1 MFKQEERPNYFETI
15 LKLFI
20 ILVVSVLVFVSP
32 FLLYAN
38 YAATGLIMYFVALI
52 LLSPSVAFTYKNL
65 IYFKKNEVKNAL
77 TSSKTYVGTLAI
89 LNCFVFFT
97 IGFDTLLPTFWL
109 GVFYFVTHLSVYFFF
124 KSKLSLAVTIFSE
137 VLISLF
143 LLINYYTV
151 EKTTSE
157 KYRYYINR
165 SNSTIYLENNQYEEF
180 FGIRVFWINQEVS
193 NFNKIYY
200 EIGEGVLGVK
210 VVKAYN
216 FKPKKTK

>member
-77 TSSKTYVGTLAI
+77 TSSKTYVGMLAI

-180 FGIRVFWINQEVS
+180 FGIRVFWINPEVS